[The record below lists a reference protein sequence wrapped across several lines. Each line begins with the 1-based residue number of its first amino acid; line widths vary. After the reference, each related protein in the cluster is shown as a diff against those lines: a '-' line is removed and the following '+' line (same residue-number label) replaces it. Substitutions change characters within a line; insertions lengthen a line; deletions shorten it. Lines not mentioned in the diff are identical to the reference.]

1 MVMRLEVVERQ
12 RILWRARGSWGPD
25 VEMVLPLPVTVAV
38 EAKNTVGDA
47 LGDLDQ
53 LIGYARNRAYDAM
66 ILRIL
71 HPGGREDDLEKLL
84 RAVRGYGIGVVAG
97 GDAYSPLMGNERVLL
112 KACLRLTSEPAEV
125 NRGMGLAARALEMP
139 LSMLIEMRKFFEV
152 C

>member
-1 MVMRLEVVERQ
+1 MRLEVVERQ

-53 LIGYARNRAYDAM
+53 LIGYARKEIYDAM

-84 RAVRGYGIGVVAG
+84 RSVRGYGIGVVAG

-125 NRGMGLAARALEMP
+125 IRGMGLVARALDMP

>member
-1 MVMRLEVVERQ
+1 LEIVERC

-53 LIGYARNRAYDAM
+53 LIGYARKEIYDAT

-71 HPGGREDDLEKLL
+71 HPGGREDDLKKLL
-84 RAVRGYGIGVVAG
+84 GVAREYGIGVVVG
-97 GDAYSPLMGNERVLL
+97 GDAYSPLMGAEEVLL
-112 KACLRLTSEPAEV
+112 RACLRLTSKPAEV
-125 NRGMGLAARALEMP
+125 VRGMGVAARALEVP

>member
-1 MVMRLEVVERQ
+1 MKVVEREQ
-12 RILWRARGSWGPD
+12 ILWRARGSWGPD

-53 LIGYARNRAYDAM
+53 LIGYARKEIYDAT

-84 RAVRGYGIGVVAG
+84 RSVRGYGIGVVAG

-125 NRGMGLAARALEMP
+125 IRGMGLVARALDMP

>member
-1 MVMRLEVVERQ
+1 LEVVERQ

-53 LIGYARNRAYDAM
+53 LIGYARKEIYDAM

-84 RAVRGYGIGVVAG
+84 RSVRGYGIGVVAG

-125 NRGMGLAARALEMP
+125 IRGMGLVARALDMP

>member
-1 MVMRLEVVERQ
+1 MRLKVVKRQ
-12 RILWRARGSWGPD
+12 QILWRARGSWGPD
-25 VEMVLPLPVTVAV
+25 VEMVLPLSVTVAV

-53 LIGYARNRAYDAM
+53 LIGYARNRVYDAT

-71 HPGGREDDLEKLL
+71 HPRGREDDLKKLL
-84 RAVRGYGIGVVAG
+84 GAVRGYGIGVVVG
-97 GDAYSPLMGNERVLL
+97 GDAYSPLMGTERVLL
-112 KACLRLTSEPAEV
+112 RACLRLTSEPAEV
-125 NRGMGLAARALEMP
+125 IREMGLAARALEMP

>member
-1 MVMRLEVVERQ
+1 
-12 RILWRARGSWGPD
+12 

-53 LIGYARNRAYDAM
+53 LIGYARKEIYDAM

-84 RAVRGYGIGVVAG
+84 RSVRGYGIGVVAG

-125 NRGMGLAARALEMP
+125 IRGMGLVARALDMP